1 MKYLFDTCMLSEI
14 NHPKGSLSVKQYAAG
29 LPQDDVFI
37 SAVSMGEIAKGLVGM
52 DEGARKRRISQWMRE
67 ILEYNS
73 SQILDVNVDVAMI
86 WGELS
91 AKLQKQ
97 GQHLHMADGLIA
109 ATAISHGLH
118 VVTRN
123 VSDFEPTGALIVN
136 PWESA

>member
-14 NHPKGSLSVKQYAAG
+14 NHPKGNRSVKRYAAG

-37 SAVSMGEIAKGLVGM
+37 SAVSMGEIAKGLAAM
-52 DEGARKRRISQWMRE
+52 DEGARKRKISQWMQE

-73 SQILDVNVDVAMI
+73 SQVLEVTVDVAML

-123 VSDFEPTGALIVN
+123 IGDFEPTGALIVN
-136 PWESA
+136 PWR

>member
-14 NHPKGSLSVKQYAAG
+14 NHPKGSPSVKQYAAG
-29 LPQDDVFI
+29 LSRDDVFI
-37 SAVSMGEIAKGLVGM
+37 SAVSMGEIAKGLAAM
-52 DEGARKRRISQWMRE
+52 DEGARKRKISQWMGE

-73 SQILDVNVDVAMI
+73 SQVLGVNVDAAIV

-91 AKLQKQ
+91 AKLQRQ

-109 ATAISHGLH
+109 ATAISYGLH

-123 VSDFEPTGALIVN
+123 VSDFEPTGALVIN
-136 PWESA
+136 PWG